1 MQLAEFLM
9 ARGHVSLEDAA
20 RAAAHQAEHGGRID
34 DSLTALGLITEEQI
48 AEATG
53 YVPKAPKTVEGTG
66 LPPTSL
72 MPLLL
77 KFVYVEQRET
87 PADFMDAL
95 KLPYN
100 IVKSLLDDLVEM
112 KLLQSLGSGTA
123 GGTGGVGGLAGMRYG
138 LTERGRDSA
147 SEAMRRCRYIGP
159 APVALTAFQAQ
170 IVKQAIAAEQIGPE
184 RVIECFSDLVVADD
198 FVRQIG
204 PAVNSGRAVLLY
216 GAAGN
221 GKTSVATRVAD
232 IFSDIIFVP
241 YTFEVE
247 GQIIQLYD
255 SAVHIH
261 ADIPD
266 LATELPEH
274 SKGLRR
280 DEVDRHWIAC
290 KRPTVLVG
298 GELTLEMLDLAYSD
312 VSNFYEAPM
321 HVKALN
327 GTFIVDDFGRQL
339 VDPGK
344 LLNRWI
350 VPMENR
356 VDFFKLKTGRT
367 IEIPFDAL
375 LIFSTNME
383 FRDLIDP
390 AFLRRIPYKIELGA
404 PSLDEYCRA
413 FRMVAENAGM
423 ELPGDVLDFVVDR
436 ISAIEDLGLGFYQ
449 ARFITDHVHA
459 ACKYLGAPPAFS
471 RDGVVDALDNLYIS
485 HDTEPET
492 PPPG

>member
-1 MQLAEFLM
+1 
-9 ARGHVSLEDAA
+9 
-20 RAAAHQAEHGGRID
+20 
-34 DSLTALGLITEEQI
+34 
-48 AEATG
+48 
-53 YVPKAPKTVEGTG
+53 
-66 LPPTSL
+66 
-72 MPLLL
+72 
-77 KFVYVEQRET
+77 
-87 PADFMDAL
+87 MDAL
-95 KLPYN
+95 RLPYN

-147 SEAMRRCRYIGP
+147 SEAMRRSRYIGP
-159 APVALTAFQAQ
+159 APVALGVFQAQ
-170 IVKQAIAAEQIGPE
+170 VLKQAISAEQIGPD
-184 RVIECFSDLVVADD
+184 RVTECFADLVVGDD

-232 IFSDIIFVP
+232 IFTDIIFVP
-241 YTFEVE
+241 YAIEVE

-261 ADIPD
+261 ADIPN
-266 LATELPEH
+266 LAEELPEH

-280 DEVDRHWIAC
+280 DEVDRRWIAC
-290 KRPTVLVG
+290 KRPTVIVG

-383 FRDLIDP
+383 PRDLIDP

-404 PSLDEYCRA
+404 PTLDQYRDA
-413 FRMVAENAGM
+413 FRMVAENAGVD
-423 ELPGDVLDFVVDR
+423 LPDDILEFIVDQV
-436 ISAIEDLGLGFYQ
+436 SANQDLGLGFYQ
-449 ARFITDHVHA
+449 ARFITEHVLA
-459 ACKYLGAPPAFS
+459 ACKYLGESPVFS
-471 RDGVVDALDNLYIS
+471 RDSVIDALENLYIS
-485 HDTEPET
+485 YDDGSET
-492 PPPG
+492 PV